1 MPVSQI
7 QEQVIVQEIPQ
18 VVVCFLPL
26 QEFVAP
32 MCNQVLQ
39 ERIVAT
45 IQPHGRFREIPEWWQ
60 DVERIKVSQ
69 TTLYTSSTSTSSGVL
84 AAIRV
89 ATATPTPVDAQ
100 VFGSFLHLQ
109 DFAAPVYNQIHQGQI
124 VGFQQCTIAPI
135 SQDVTREHF
144 QNDTEHSSRR
154 KVRFATE
161 DDV

>member
-1 MPVSQI
+1 MWS
-7 QEQVIVQEIPQ
+7 
-18 VVVCFLPL
+18 
-26 QEFVAP
+26 
-32 MCNQVLQ
+32 
-39 ERIVAT
+39 
-45 IQPHGRFREIPEWWQ
+45 GYRFH
-60 DVERIKVSQ
+60 
-69 TTLYTSSTSTSSGVL
+69 TLYTSFTSTSSGVL

-109 DFAAPVYNQIHQGQI
+109 DFAAPVYNQIHQEQI
-124 VGFQQCTIAPI
+124 VETIDVIPQERFQQCTIAPI